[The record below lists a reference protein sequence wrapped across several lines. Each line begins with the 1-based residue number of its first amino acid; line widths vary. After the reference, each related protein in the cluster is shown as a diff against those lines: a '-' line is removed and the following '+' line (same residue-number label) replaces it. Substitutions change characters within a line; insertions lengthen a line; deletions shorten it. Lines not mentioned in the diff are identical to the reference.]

1 MYIELMLFF
10 FLGLAWFCLFY
21 IVDNIVLIINF
32 KHFDFS
38 EWFFS
43 NSNSNCFFERS
54 SINDFLVDCLMCMYT
69 RFITLLMLK
78 SAASG
83 LILINLQL
91 RFFFYH
97 HLPFFFIF
105 KISTWIYLL
114 VYIMILI
121 NFYCKFVS
129 RKVKIRFS
137 V

>member
-43 NSNSNCFFERS
+43 NSNSNGFFERS
-54 SINDFLVDCLMCMYT
+54 SINDFLVDCLMCMCT

-78 SAASG
+78 SPASG

-91 RFFFYH
+91 RFFLYH
-97 HLPFFFIF
+97 NIF
-105 KISTWIYLL
+105 CLHNHINQFLL
-114 VYIMILI
+114 QVCIQESKDQVFCLKCSIEY
-121 NFYCKFVS
+121 S
-129 RKVKIRFS
+129 
-137 V
+137 